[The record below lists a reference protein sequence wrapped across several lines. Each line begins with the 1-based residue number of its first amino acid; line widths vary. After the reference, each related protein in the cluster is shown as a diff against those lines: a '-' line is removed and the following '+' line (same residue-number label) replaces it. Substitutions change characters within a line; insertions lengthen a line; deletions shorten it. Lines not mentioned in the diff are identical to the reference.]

1 MTEGGPGPSGTHR
14 LGDPQGRM
22 ESAGTDPPEA
32 KDLRQTGTEDVAATA
47 AVEPRPVAAGPPKVM
62 VPRWIQLVALPLLV
76 LGLWAVARAAGPV
89 LLIFAVAGVLA
100 LILDPVVRL
109 IQRARVPRGFAVA
122 IVYAGFWAGVAIG
135 AILLVNPI
143 GDQIEAFSANV
154 PEYVQSAE
162 TGLEELQGWIDDRG
176 IDLQIQSEG
185 QDALS
190 ELERDVLAKFE
201 DAVGFTRDLVEL
213 VIAAIFALILIIV
226 ISVYMLLYARTIGD
240 LARRVM
246 PPSAGT
252 REDDFPS
259 RVVRSVAGY
268 VRGQLLFSAIM
279 GTSAAI
285 ALWVFGTVGIFEEGR
300 TYALFFGVFYGFMEL
315 IPYVGPVLGA
325 TPPVL
330 IALVQDPLTAIW
342 LVLLFVALQQLEGH
356 VVAPLVFG
364 HTLRINPLLVIFAL
378 LFGAHLYGIIGA
390 LVALPLAA
398 MLRETIVYLR
408 EHLQLERWPVATA
421 GGLTGLLGGEPS
433 WSPSAR
439 GEGMPAGDRYCRN
452 CGERLDAA
460 EPNAPVTA
468 QPPWASGEQ
477 HDQDDDGDDNNG
489 NGDGASGHG
498 VPPKR

>member
-1 MTEGGPGPSGTHR
+1 MTESGPGASGAQGV
-14 LGDPQGRM
+14 GDPQGRV
-22 ESAGTDPPEA
+22 EPAGTDAREVEVVG
-32 KDLRQTGTEDVAATA
+32 QTATEDVAATV
-47 AVEPRPVAAGPPKVM
+47 AVEPGPIAGGPPKVV

-89 LLIFAVAGVLA
+89 LLIFAVAGILA
-100 LILDPVVRL
+100 LILDSVVRL
-109 IQRARVPRGFAVA
+109 IQRARVPRGAAVA
-122 IVYAGFWAGVAIG
+122 IVYVGFWAGVATG
-135 AILLVNPI
+135 AVLLVNPI
-143 GDQIEAFSANV
+143 GDEIEAFSANV
-154 PEYVQSAE
+154 PEYVQNAGAS
-162 TGLEELQGWIDDRG
+162 LEDLQGWLDDRG
-176 IDLQIQSEG
+176 IDVQIASGG
-185 QDALS
+185 QDALN

-226 ISVYMLLYARTIGD
+226 ISVYMLLYARPIGD

-246 PPSAGT
+246 PPSDGT
-252 REDDFPS
+252 SEDDFPS

-285 ALWVFGTVGIFEEGR
+285 ALWIFGTIGIFEDGR

-330 IALVQDPLTAIW
+330 IALVQEPLTAIW

-398 MLRETIVYLR
+398 ILRETIMYLH
-408 EHLQLERWPVATA
+408 EHLRLESWPVATA
-421 GGLTGLLGGEPS
+421 GGLTGLLGVPGSSCSVCGE
-433 WSPSAR
+433 R
-439 GEGMPAGDRYCRN
+439 MPAGGRYCRN
-452 CGERLDAA
+452 CGERLDTI
-460 EPNAPVTA
+460 EPATPVPAPGAWV
-468 QPPWASGEQ
+468 SGEQ
-477 HDQDDDGDDNNG
+477 HDQDDEGDDEG
-489 NGDGASGHG
+489 GHGDGAGGRG
-498 VPPKR
+498 VPSKG